1 MKKNKKPITKEEQL
15 ENAINLMKKDVD
27 KYYRTI
33 DQCMTEIKTTINEI
47 NLNIPIDNN
56 FKAQMIHLS
65 KTTINFCCDTLI
77 KYFLD
82 KENKKNG
89 KNNKI

>member
-1 MKKNKKPITKEEQL
+1 MKKNKKPITKEEEL
-15 ENAINLMKKDVD
+15 EHAIEIMKKETD

-33 DQCMTEIKTTINEI
+33 DQCMNEIKTTINEI
-47 NLNIPIDNN
+47 NLNLPIDNN
-56 FKAQMIHLS
+56 FRAQMLHIS
-65 KTTINFCCDTLI
+65 KTTINFCCEALI

-89 KNNKI
+89 NKN